1 MENTLKKYVSY
12 ILITTVI
19 LLTGLGLLAIWDV
32 IDIEEVIRKM
42 LYSLFVVFVA
52 SVVVLFIVSV
62 FIKDNTNRNQN
73 DL

>member
-62 FIKDNTNRNQN
+62 FIKDNTKRN
-73 DL
+73 

>member
-62 FIKDNTNRNQN
+62 FIIDNTNRN
-73 DL
+73 